1 MTGPLSHLV
10 AIEMTLA
17 IQGPG
22 TGLYLRDM
30 GADVIKVEP
39 PLGDGSRYSRGIN
52 NELPLDTPG
61 SQFVSMNR
69 GKRSVCVDIH
79 TPLGLTAVKAML
91 KDADIFLSNYR
102 IPALEK
108 MGLGYENIKSL
119 NPRITYATA
128 SGFGPAGPD
137 ANKPMLDGAAIA
149 RGGLASVTG
158 MPDGGPITPGAMIG
172 DGAGGMQ
179 FALGIVTAIASR
191 ERTGK
196 GQWVQTSALGAQLWM
211 QSWELCQV
219 WMTGKQLKRSGP
231 HYTNVYAPYG
241 IYETADG
248 DHFLLAVAMTNEAW
262 DAFWIFAGDP
272 IEAGNP
278 AWDSPRKRFGAGATE
293 ESAKAIQEK
302 LRMVFKN
309 RTTADWEEFLATQ
322 HEMIYQRV
330 QNYDDIRIDPQVI
343 ANRYVESVKVKNV
356 GETPVVGNLISF
368 SDTPASIKGGA
379 PELGADT
386 ESVLTSLGFT
396 NDDIKSVVEHADNER
411 RMALADRV
419 VDEK

>member
-1 MTGPLSHLV
+1 
-10 AIEMTLA
+10 
-17 IQGPG
+17 
-22 TGLYLRDM
+22 
-30 GADVIKVEP
+30 
-39 PLGDGSRYSRGIN
+39 
-52 NELPLDTPG
+52 
-61 SQFVSMNR
+61 
-69 GKRSVCVDIH
+69 
-79 TPLGLTAVKAML
+79 
-91 KDADIFLSNYR
+91 
-102 IPALEK
+102 
-108 MGLGYENIKSL
+108 
-119 NPRITYATA
+119 
-128 SGFGPAGPD
+128 
-137 ANKPMLDGAAIA
+137 
-149 RGGLASVTG
+149 
-158 MPDGGPITPGAMIG
+158 
-172 DGAGGMQ
+172 
-179 FALGIVTAIASR
+179 
-191 ERTGK
+191 
-196 GQWVQTSALGAQLWM
+196 
-211 QSWELCQV
+211 
-219 WMTGKQLKRSGP
+219 
-231 HYTNVYAPYG
+231 
-241 IYETADG
+241 
-248 DHFLLAVAMTNEAW
+248 MTNEAW

>member
-1 MTGPLSHLV
+1 
-10 AIEMTLA
+10 
-17 IQGPG
+17 
-22 TGLYLRDM
+22 
-30 GADVIKVEP
+30 
-39 PLGDGSRYSRGIN
+39 
-52 NELPLDTPG
+52 
-61 SQFVSMNR
+61 
-69 GKRSVCVDIH
+69 
-79 TPLGLTAVKAML
+79 ML